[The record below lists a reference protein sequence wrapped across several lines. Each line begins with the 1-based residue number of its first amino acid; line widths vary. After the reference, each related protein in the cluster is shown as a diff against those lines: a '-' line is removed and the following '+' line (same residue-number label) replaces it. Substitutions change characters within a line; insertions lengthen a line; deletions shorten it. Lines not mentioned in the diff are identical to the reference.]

1 MKEPLLEIKDNR
13 FMSALIFM
21 MLWRVEAQLKENEV
35 RRMLVLSMVG
45 MDRMRS
51 AMRLSL
57 RKKLTLK
64 CKLIKEVEGKR
75 EKLIWSRR
83 EAKAKENGNKLA
95 ERMERRLKK
104 TQMKQE
110 VKESIM
116 RKVKKWTK
124 NLEKESKSK
133 K

>member
-83 EAKAKENGNKLA
+83 EAKAKENGNKWA
-95 ERMERRLKK
+95 
-104 TQMKQE
+104 
-110 VKESIM
+110 
-116 RKVKKWTK
+116 
-124 NLEKESKSK
+124 
-133 K
+133 